1 MRSPVDPI
9 SETTQHAL
17 DAVGDA
23 LKTAIIERVFPT
35 LAQGFL
41 LHAQQQGSPPRDN
54 CLPDAHSLSP
64 PLQRIYNATF
74 VLIYRMLFLLY
85 AEGRGLQL
93 TRNGNGPESLTQFL
107 HNFTASNVLS
117 DESTIYYDRLQ
128 DLFRILNGD
137 AGHSSFYHG
146 ALFLTVP
153 LTANA
158 QDGISSMPAIARF
171 LCNNKI
177 SDRALATALAGLI
190 HVKDPITHDLMPI
203 DYGNLPVRLLGT
215 IYESLQAFTLQVS
228 SEKMVALKGRRSDE
242 IITYQEAIATRR
254 RGRVKREYAPG
265 EVYLVRNRRAR
276 RSTGSFYTPASII
289 QYILEHTLSPILEAK
304 FASLEKRFASY
315 RDAHARGTAR
325 NDDMQDAELVAALFD
340 IKVLDPAMGCGH
352 FLVAAVNYIAIRM
365 QAFLARFPAHPT
377 LAELVSMRATLRQEN
392 ATCEDPSDLD
402 LLKRLV
408 LKRCI
413 FGVDLDAMA
422 VEIAN
427 ISLGLDSFIVGAP
440 LPFLD
445 AHLRCGNALIGAHP
459 NDLCA
464 LDTPHDEILS
474 TALAS
479 IIDVSKCSDLTP
491 EQVRG
496 SKEKFAQARTQITPA
511 REALASHLTRW
522 FGNDVQAY
530 RSFHWELEFPEVF
543 LAASAE
549 RAGFDAII
557 GNPPYINAN
566 ELNRSLSAR
575 EKPYWKA
582 HFASAAGAYDIYLLF
597 MELAI
602 RLSREQGYSAFITP
616 NKFLAAP
623 YASAFRTYY
632 SHAAKML
639 RLLDA
644 SNADIFAD
652 PSVYPIVLVSQA
664 RASPPAY
671 TIETE
676 RLLGTEGGKLP
687 PYYARGVTVHRSE
700 HLDVLP
706 EKLWSFLLF
715 DDLLPLLLKAQ
726 SVSLQLQ
733 QCARVRASTSASEA
747 DAYVTALANE
757 QVGTSMR
764 FINTGLI
771 ERYATLWSM
780 EPLIHKGRS
789 FSTPYLDVASDVV
802 STTRGSQYAAPKLIV
817 AKMARGI
824 EAFLDEE
831 GAFASANTTFVFSS
845 LYDLKYL
852 LALLNSALLSIIYT
866 GYFGALRMSG
876 GYSQFQAPQ
885 LRVLPIR
892 RVNFV
897 TPAAERAAYL
907 EEARGHYQRYLAT
920 TDPSGVLSFVRHH
933 LSRCPERSDVVHDL
947 LAFMAGTMQRLNR
960 EVREVPRS
968 SFAEDSTRRLAL
980 TNKLI
985 DSVVYQLYDIS
996 SDEFIE

>member
-1 MRSPVDPI
+1 M
-9 SETTQHAL
+9 THAL
-17 DAVGDA
+17 
-23 LKTAIIERVFPT
+23 
-35 LAQGFL
+35 
-41 LHAQQQGSPPRDN
+41 
-54 CLPDAHSLSP
+54 LPIA
-64 PLQRIYNATF
+64 
-74 VLIYRMLFLLY
+74 YR
-85 AEGRGLQL
+85 
-93 TRNGNGPESLTQFL
+93 
-107 HNFTASNVLS
+107 
-117 DESTIYYDRLQ
+117 
-128 DLFRILNGD
+128 
-137 AGHSSFYHG
+137 
-146 ALFLTVP
+146 
-153 LTANA
+153 
-158 QDGISSMPAIARF
+158 
-171 LCNNKI
+171 
-177 SDRALATALAGLI
+177 
-190 HVKDPITHDLMPI
+190 
-203 DYGNLPVRLLGT
+203 NLPVCLLGT
-215 IYESLQAFTLQVS
+215 IYESLQAFTLQIS
-228 SEKMVALKGRRSDE
+228 SEKMGAAKGRRADE
-242 IITYQEAIATRR
+242 NITYQEAITTHR

-276 RSTGSFYTPASII
+276 RSTGHYYTPACMI
-289 QYILEHTLSPILEAK
+289 QYILEHTLGPILEEK
-304 FASLEKRFASY
+304 FAALEKHFASY
-315 RDAHARGTAR
+315 RDASPQDTTR
-325 NDDMQDAELVAALFD
+325 NDSIQDEELVTTFFD
-340 IKVLDPAMGCGH
+340 VKVLDPAMGSGH

-365 QAFLARFPAHPT
+365 QAFLARFPAHPV
-377 LAELVSMRATLRQEN
+377 LAELASMRATLRQEN
-392 ATCEDPSDLD
+392 ATCEDSSDLS

-413 FGVDLDAMA
+413 FGVDLDPVA
-422 VEIAN
+422 VEIAR
-427 ISLGLDSFIVGAP
+427 ISLSLDSFIVGAP

-445 AHLRCGNALIGAHP
+445 AHLRCGNALIGARP

-464 LDTPHDEILS
+464 QDAPLLQGEILS

-479 IIDVSKCSDLTP
+479 FIDVSKCSDLTP

-496 SKEKFAQARTQITPA
+496 SWEKFAQARTQ
-511 REALASHLTRW
+511 LAAAKDTLDSHLSRW

-530 RSFHWELEFPEVF
+530 RSFHWGLEFPEVF
-543 LAASAE
+543 LAASVE
-549 RAGFDAII
+549 RAGFNAII

-566 ELNRSLSAR
+566 ELNKSLSAR

-632 SHAAKML
+632 SHAAKIL

-644 SNADIFAD
+644 SNADVFTD

-676 RLLGTEGGKLP
+676 RLLGMEGGKLP
-687 PYYARGVTVHRSE
+687 PYCIEGVAVHCSE
-700 HLDVLP
+700 HLDMLP

-733 QCARVRASTSASEA
+733 QCALVRASTSTSEA
-747 DAYVTALANE
+747 DAYITALSNE
-757 QVGTSMR
+757 QIGTSKR

-771 ERYATLWSM
+771 KRYTTLWGV
-780 EPLIHKGRS
+780 EVLTHKGLS
-789 FSTPYLDVASDVV
+789 FPTPYLDVARDVV
-802 STTRGSQYAAPKLIV
+802 SATRVSQYAAPKLIV

-824 EAFLDEE
+824 KAFLDEE

-852 LALLNSALLSIIYT
+852 LALLNSALLSTIYT

-892 RVNFV
+892 RINFV
-897 TPAAERAAYL
+897 TPAAERATCL
-907 EEARGHYQRYLAT
+907 EEARDHYQRYLVTNDA
-920 TDPSGVLSFVRHH
+920 SGVLAFARYH
-933 LSRCPERSDVVHDL
+933 LTRRPEQSDVVHDL

-960 EVREVPRS
+960 EARALPGSPFE
-968 SFAEDSTRRLAL
+968 EDSARRLAL
-980 TNKLI
+980 TDKLI
-985 DSVVYQLYDIS
+985 DKVVHQLYDIS
-996 SDEFIE
+996 PDEVID